1 MDYIVDTE
9 EDISEEQLH
18 KEWDT
23 CLFACSV
30 CDFKCRSPSTLTA
43 HGLLHKNMRAKDE
56 YVCKV
61 CGDQFERAQ
70 TLSHHFK
77 VAHQRPKLICNIC
90 GCPCANEIALLA
102 HYKKHEPKAFSCD
115 DCNAE
120 YDNAVSLNN
129 HIKTHATTLLYACNK
144 CDASFSSTGEVSM
157 HLRTMHAK
165 PRDRTK
171 TEHVLQTLAVINPG
185 EYLCTTNTVT
195 NVDEVCQSKSE
206 TIRERRQ
213 NRKRKR

>member
-1 MDYIVDTE
+1 METE
-9 EDISEEQLH
+9 VVLEERSNNKPNIL
-18 KEWDT
+18 
-23 CLFACSV
+23 LFACNV
-30 CDFKCRSPSTLTA
+30 CNFKCRSATTLTA
-43 HGLLHKNMRAKDE
+43 HSLLHKNTNSKNE

-90 GCPCANEIALLA
+90 GCPCANETALLT

-115 DCNAE
+115 VCNAE

-129 HIKTHATTLLYACNK
+129 HRKTHATTLLYACNK
-144 CDASFSSTGEVSM
+144 CDASFSSTAEVSI
-157 HLRTMHAK
+157 HLRAVHAK
-165 PRDRTK
+165 PRDRIK
-171 TEHVLQTLAVINPG
+171 TAHVQ
-185 EYLCTTNTVT
+185 TVT
-195 NVDEVCQSKSE
+195 LLDPSEFVSTPNINTSGVELNQEKSE
-206 TIRERRQ
+206 TALERRQ

>member
-1 MDYIVDTE
+1 MDYIIDN
-9 EDISEEQLH
+9 EDISEEQLNN
-18 KEWDT
+18 EWDT
-23 CLFACSV
+23 CLFACSI
-30 CDFKCRSPSTLTA
+30 CDFKCRSPTTLTA
-43 HGLLHKNMRAKDE
+43 HGLLHKNMHAKDE

-77 VAHQRPKLICNIC
+77 IAHQRPKLICNIC
-90 GCPCANEIALLA
+90 GCPCANESALLA

-115 DCNAE
+115 VCNAE

-144 CDASFSSTGEVSM
+144 CDASFSSTAEVSM
-157 HLRTMHAK
+157 HLRAVHAK
-165 PRDRTK
+165 PRDRIK
-171 TEHVLQTLAVINPG
+171 TAHVQTVTLINPS
-185 EYLCTTNTVT
+185 EFLCTPNTVT
-195 NVDEVCQSKSE
+195 NVVELSQGKNE
-206 TIRERRQ
+206 TTRERRQ